1 MTINLT
7 TEASKRLARVFKAPD
22 RAAEISVKTDE
33 DLRAADEV
41 LGAIKGLTAE
51 VNDTFDPI
59 IKRNHAAWKEALAQ
73 KKRHLDPLQQ
83 AERMVKSVVGAY
95 LEAKEAE
102 RRKAEEERKRQ
113 LAAQA
118 EAEEA
123 KLAEALEAEE
133 AGDNAKADELI
144 TSIEEQA
151 PDIEVPEKTK
161 LAHTHTVKKP
171 KWEIVDATKLPR
183 EYLMPDTVKIGK
195 VVRALGEETSIPGV
209 RVWMETTVVTRR

>member
-1 MTINLT
+1 MAVNLT

-22 RAAEISVKTDE
+22 RAAEISVANDD

-41 LGAIKGLTAE
+41 LGAIKGLVAE
-51 VNDTFDPI
+51 VDDTFDPI

-73 KKRHLDPLQQ
+73 KKRHMDPLQQ
-83 AERMVKSVVGAY
+83 AERMVKSEVAKY
-95 LEAKEAE
+95 MEAKEAE
-102 RRKAEEERKRQ
+102 RRRAEEERKRQ

-123 KLAEALEAEE
+123 KLNAALEAEE
-133 AGDNAKADELI
+133 AGDSAKADELL
-144 TSIEEQA
+144 SEVEDQPPA
-151 PDIEVPEKTK
+151 PDVPEKTK
-161 LAHTHTVKKP
+161 LAHSHTVRKP

-183 EYLMPDTVKIGK
+183 EYLMPDTTKIGK
-195 VVRALGEETSIPGV
+195 IVRALGEETSIPGV